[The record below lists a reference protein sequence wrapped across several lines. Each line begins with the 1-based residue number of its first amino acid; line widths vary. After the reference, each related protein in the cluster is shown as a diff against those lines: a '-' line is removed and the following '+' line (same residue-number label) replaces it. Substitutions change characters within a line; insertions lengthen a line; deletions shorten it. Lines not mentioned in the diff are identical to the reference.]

1 MAEEA
6 RHIYERRRLRRRVA
20 FWRLT
25 AIVALAATAALWFW
39 REGALQPYV
48 ARYSV
53 TGVIFEDPERDAL
66 LREMA
71 RDDAVRALIL
81 RIDSPGGSVPG
92 SEALFEAVR
101 AVAAEKPVA
110 AVMGEVAA
118 SGGYIAALAG
128 DRLFARGGTITGSI
142 GVVADYPDIT
152 ELLDQIGVSVE
163 RVASSPLKASPTPY
177 RETPEAAIAAAED
190 MIADS
195 YDWFVGLVGERR
207 GLEPERARELG
218 DGRVYTGRM
227 AVENGLIDAIGGEVE
242 ARDWLSAA
250 RGVPEDLPVRE
261 VRVEALDDD
270 PFCLFFCGDEA
281 VRALARWTNG
291 LRLMAI
297 LR

>member
-20 FWRLT
+20 FWRLVAVV
-25 AIVALAATAALWFW
+25 AIAATAALWFW

-66 LREMA
+66 LREIA
-71 RDDAVRALIL
+71 GDDQARALIL

-92 SEALFEAVR
+92 SEALFAAVR
-101 AVAAEKPVA
+101 AVAEVKPVV

-118 SGGYIAALAG
+118 SGGYIAALAA
-128 DRLFARGGTITGSI
+128 DRLIARGGTVTGSI

-152 ELLDQIGVSVE
+152 ELLDSIGVSVD
-163 RVASSPLKASPTPY
+163 RVASSPLKASPAPY
-177 RETPEAAIAAAED
+177 RETPPEAIAAAED
-190 MIADS
+190 MVADT
-195 YDWFVGLVGERR
+195 YAWFVDLVGERR
-207 GLEPERARELG
+207 GIGPERARELG

-227 AVENGLIDAIGGEVE
+227 ALESGLIDEIGGEVE
-242 ARDWLSAA
+242 ALAWLRAA
-250 RGVPEDLPVRE
+250 RGVSADLPVRE
-261 VRVEALDDD
+261 VEVEALGDD
-270 PFCLFFCGDEA
+270 PFCLFFCGADVEG
-281 VRALARWTNG
+281 ALARWTGG